1 MIARAITR
9 LLLAQALLAQTLGA
23 QQVRSSIV
31 LGGVRVRYADALDV
45 NALMLSPAVTVQSG
59 AGVLGASG
67 TFSSPTIG
75 PWSAQG
81 QLAGS
86 IFRTV
91 AAPLAIEVGAL
102 AGGSTAQDRTRTGHA
117 QAVARA
123 HVTASRAG
131 LWVGGSAGRAWNGAA
146 WQPTRV
152 TELGAWTQGE
162 LLGVVA
168 TYVPTVAND
177 SVRYADAQLS
187 LRLRSTRFEIDGV
200 LGHRGDA
207 SSALGV
213 DDPSTWASVS
223 ASMRLSARAA
233 VIASGGTYPLD
244 LLQGFPS
251 GRFVSLGIRLTGPGS
266 GPSPEFARTTDEL
279 ERDRLLRAGVGAL
292 GVRRIAE
299 GRHELRLRAS
309 GAQRMEMTGDLTGW
323 QPVAMQ
329 AAPDGWWTIVLDGAP
344 GRYELTVRRDGGAWV
359 VPPGL
364 MRRRDE
370 FGGVSGLIT
379 LR

>member
-1 MIARAITR
+1 MIARAITH
-9 LLLAQALLAQTLGA
+9 LLLAQALLAQTLSA

-102 AGGSTAQDRTRTGHA
+102 AGGSTTQDRTRTGHA

-162 LLGVVA
+162 LLGLVA
-168 TYVPTVAND
+168 TYVPTVVND

-187 LRLRSTRFEIDGV
+187 LRVRRTRFEIDGV
-200 LGHRGDA
+200 LGYRGDA

-223 ASMRLSARAA
+223 ASMRVSARAA

-251 GRFVSLGIRLTGPGS
+251 GRFVSLGIRLTGPGT

-279 ERDRLLRAGVGAL
+279 ERDRLLRASVGAL

-299 GRHELRLRAS
+299 GRYELRVRAS
-309 GAQRMEMTGDLTGW
+309 GAQRMEVTGDLTGW
-323 QPVAMQ
+323 RPAAMQ
-329 AAPDGWWTIVLDGAP
+329 AAPDGWWTIVLEGAP
-344 GRYELTVRRDGGAWV
+344 GTYELTVRRDGGAWV
-359 VPPGL
+359 VPPGR
-364 MRRRDE
+364 MARRDE